1 MGEPSWS
8 RSSVALT
15 ASCVPLLL
23 AAMLQMGPPQP
34 SMERA
39 THSRARSYSVM
50 SPLRPAPKSR
60 SPAAQHSAST
70 DRVSCPGIT
79 WGGKPVTLLHSPV
92 QPGTAKYGLVLLG
105 TAQYSSVWPS
115 MAQYG
120 QVQPSTA
127 RYGLVWPSMARHSSV
142 RPGMARYSQVQPGTA
157 QFG

>member
-34 SMERA
+34 STERA

-92 QPGTAKYGLVLLG
+92 QLGTAWYGQVWLGAAGYSPVQLSMAQYGSVRPGTAKYSQVWLG
-105 TAQYSSVWPS
+105 

-120 QVQPSTA
+120 QA
-127 RYGLVWPSMARHSSV
+127 
-142 RPGMARYSQVQPGTA
+142 
-157 QFG
+157 